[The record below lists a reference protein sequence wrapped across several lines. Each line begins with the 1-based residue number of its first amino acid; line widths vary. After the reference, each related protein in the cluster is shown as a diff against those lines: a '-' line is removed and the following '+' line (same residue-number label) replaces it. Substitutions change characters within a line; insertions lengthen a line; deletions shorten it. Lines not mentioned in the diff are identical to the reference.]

1 MTKKHVVFIHG
12 FLENAHMWQHILGK
26 ISKQKL
32 HIHTPELAGHGLRQ
46 HNDQITSITDYAHD
60 ILQQIHIPED
70 EKVILIGHSM
80 GGYTAIELCKLLGN
94 KVSGLCLLHST
105 ATADSS
111 EKKEARLRAIEAV
124 QQNKALYNRTV
135 IVSLFAEKKREQL
148 RTQIEQSIEDA
159 NAMDTNAIV
168 QALHSMRNR
177 ADNVA
182 FLKQRSFPLF
192 YFLGT
197 EDSRLPISELQAE
210 LELLP
215 GAVAS
220 IAENTGHMGHM
231 ECTDLVAEF
240 IQRIIRAD
248 L

>member
-32 HIHTPELAGHGLRQ
+32 HIHTPELAGHGLRP
-46 HNDQITSITDYAHD
+46 HNDQITSIADYAHD
-60 ILQQIHIPED
+60 ILEQIHIPD
-70 EKVILIGHSM
+70 GEKAILIGHSM
-80 GGYTAIELCKLLGN
+80 SGYTALELAKLLGD

-105 ATADSS
+105 ATADNA

-148 RTQIEQSIEDA
+148 REHIEKNIADA

-177 ADNVA
+177 ADNVE

-197 EDSRLPISELQAE
+197 EDSRLPISELKAE